1 MRNRRAWSAI
11 VGIGLLLWA
20 VTLRAQA
27 VPKIVGLWKLNTEK
41 SGVAPLPAGWFEMRQ
56 YSLRPDGY
64 LVGLLMTSNA
74 RGYHYLQFTAK
85 SDGKEYPEYT
95 DDVLADLIAAAKP
108 TIRTYAEM
116 VIDDYV
122 TEWTDRVNGAITGSG
137 RKIISSDGKTLTVTV
152 NGSSQLRVYDRQ

>member
-1 MRNRRAWSAI
+1 MTMGTWRMRLLIVVCALLGVLPAIHAQDVPRI
-11 VGIGLLLWA
+11 VG
-20 VTLRAQA
+20 T
-27 VPKIVGLWKLNTEK
+27 WKLNTEK
-41 SGVAPLPAGWFEMRQ
+41 SNLPPLQPGWFEIRQ

-122 TEWTDRVNGAITGSG
+122 TE
-137 RKIISSDGKTLTVTV
+137 
-152 NGSSQLRVYDRQ
+152 